1 MIKWTF
7 IITLL
12 VIISYFH
19 IQESRTEL
27 ESHLLHQQ
35 LFFIPI
41 ILASFWFRLRAGLCV
56 AVIASTI
63 YSSALLIHMNNP
75 GIQITLISQISLY
88 LFVAALIGSLT
99 SRLDKQ
105 QKNALK
111 EEKERSVITLVS
123 ALSYEILDIINALEI
138 KHTKKETA
146 LDNNGNRDF
155 QQEISKLKQLKKAF
169 DQFAPSI
176 DHKSISLDLNEVL
189 RKSRRKLQA
198 KAKKA
203 NIDIN
208 AELDDTGCPSMVLN
222 DAIIRLLE
230 ALIDNAIEAS
240 PKGSEIIIRSR
251 RKGTHCQV
259 EVIDNGHGVN
269 EADVP
274 YLFTP
279 FFTTKPGGH
288 GLSLA
293 AGKKIMKDCE
303 GDLIYERREKSGSI
317 FKLIIPREN
326 TDKNIAGHISERVRK

>member
-169 DQFAPSI
+169 DQFA
-176 DHKSISLDLNEVL
+176 
-189 RKSRRKLQA
+189 
-198 KAKKA
+198 
-203 NIDIN
+203 
-208 AELDDTGCPSMVLN
+208 
-222 DAIIRLLE
+222 
-230 ALIDNAIEAS
+230 
-240 PKGSEIIIRSR
+240 
-251 RKGTHCQV
+251 
-259 EVIDNGHGVN
+259 
-269 EADVP
+269 
-274 YLFTP
+274 
-279 FFTTKPGGH
+279 
-288 GLSLA
+288 
-293 AGKKIMKDCE
+293 
-303 GDLIYERREKSGSI
+303 
-317 FKLIIPREN
+317 
-326 TDKNIAGHISERVRK
+326 